1 MSLAQNQL
9 DAIASYD
16 AEQRYQYLVKETVK
30 QQQLWILTDQ
40 HGCVMLN
47 TDDEDCVPVWP
58 SQAFAQDWATG
69 DWQDCEAKA
78 ISLKDWQARWTPGLE
93 DDQLAIVVFPK
104 IDEEG
109 LVITPDELDFELSK
123 QQQKKNKSR
132 K

>member
-1 MSLAQNQL
+1 MSLDSSQ
-9 DAIASYD
+9 IAVIEGYD
-16 AEQRYQYLVKETVK
+16 AEQRYQYLIREAVKE
-30 QQQLWILTDQ
+30 QQLWILTDQ

-47 TDDEDCVPVWP
+47 TEDEDCVPVWP
-58 SQAFAQDWATG
+58 NQEFAQAWATG

-78 ISLKDWQARWTPGLE
+78 IKLADWQARWTPGLE

-104 IDEEG
+104 TDEDG